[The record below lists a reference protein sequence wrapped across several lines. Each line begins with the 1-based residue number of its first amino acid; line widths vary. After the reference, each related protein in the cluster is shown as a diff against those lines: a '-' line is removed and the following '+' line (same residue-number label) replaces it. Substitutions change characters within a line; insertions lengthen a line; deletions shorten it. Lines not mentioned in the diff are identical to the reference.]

1 MNIANPIETLNRP
14 ALAVELT
21 DRLRGLIMEGE
32 LKPGEKIPERLLTE
46 RYGVSRTPV
55 REAVK
60 VLAAEGLVVLV
71 QNRGAVVSKL
81 TVAELEEVF
90 PVLAALEGVA
100 GELACH
106 RASDAEIAEI
116 RRLNDRMHRA
126 FKAGDRPRYFE
137 INQRIHAAI
146 LTAARNATLHHQHQ
160 LVARRAARARYQANL
175 THERWQEALKEHDA
189 ILAALEARDAKKLGP
204 LMKEHMEHKLRSL
217 APAIRDADSAW
228 PIGATRSPFG

>member
-1 MNIANPIETLNRP
+1 MNIANRIETLNRP

-32 LKPGEKIPERLLTE
+32 LKPGEKIPERQLTE

-90 PVLAALEGVA
+90 PVLAGLEGVA
-100 GELACH
+100 GELACAH
-106 RASDAEIAEI
+106 ATDVEIAAI
-116 RRLNDRMHRA
+116 RRLNDAMHRA
-126 FKAGDRPRYFE
+126 FDEGDRPAYFE
-137 INQRIHAAI
+137 LNQRIHAAI
-146 LTAARNATLHHQHQ
+146 LAAARNATLSKQHQ
-160 LVARRAARARYQANL
+160 LVARRASRARYQANL
-175 THERWQEALKEHDA
+175 TRERWRQALDEHDA
-189 ILAALEARDAKKLGP
+189 IIAALEARDAHRLGV
-204 LMKEHMEHKLRSL
+204 LMKEHMEHKLQSL
-217 APAIRDADSAW
+217 KPAIEEA
-228 PIGATRSPFG
+228 GT

>member
-1 MNIANPIETLNRP
+1 MNIAEISPIEYLSRP

-32 LKPGEKIPERLLTE
+32 LKPGEKIPERMLTE

-81 TVAELEEVF
+81 TVAELEEIF

-100 GELACH
+100 GELA
-106 RASDAEIAEI
+106 
-116 RRLNDRMHRA
+116 
-126 FKAGDRPRYFE
+126 
-137 INQRIHAAI
+137 
-146 LTAARNATLHHQHQ
+146 
-160 LVARRAARARYQANL
+160 
-175 THERWQEALKEHDA
+175 
-189 ILAALEARDAKKLGP
+189 
-204 LMKEHMEHKLRSL
+204 
-217 APAIRDADSAW
+217 
-228 PIGATRSPFG
+228 